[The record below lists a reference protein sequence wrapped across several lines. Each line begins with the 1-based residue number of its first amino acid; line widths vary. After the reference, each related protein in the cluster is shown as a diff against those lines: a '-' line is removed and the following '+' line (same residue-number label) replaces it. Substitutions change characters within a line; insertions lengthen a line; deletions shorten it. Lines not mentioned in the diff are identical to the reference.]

1 MRVRE
6 SVILVLLLV
15 AMSSTYGHA
24 QANQSWAEDSVAVK
38 AQVEAYQLKIDKISK
53 NTIIPAVVGGVSSGI
68 FLTHAGILFNRGF
81 SDGGL
86 IQGFSDAFDNE
97 VVQIEA
103 AAAYGSALFL
113 IVQGLR
119 INTIQLRQKQLL
131 KTYDRRYL
139 KVDDGYEIV
148 PIES

>member
-6 SVILVLLLV
+6 VVILVLLLV
-15 AMSSTYGHA
+15 AISSTNGHA

-38 AQVEAYQLKIDKISK
+38 AQIEAYQLKIDKISK
-53 NTIIPAVVGGVSSGI
+53 NMIIPAVVGGVSSGI

-81 SDGGL
+81 NDGGL
-86 IQGFSDAFDNE
+86 FQGLSDAFDNE
-97 VVQIEA
+97 VVLIEA
-103 AAAYGSALFL
+103 AAAYGSTLILF
-113 IVQGLR
+113 VQSLR
-119 INTIQLRQKQLL
+119 ISTIQLRQKRLL